1 MHHNK
6 ISSNNFIFIDANNMI
21 AVNNNYGIAR
31 SKYTVSLKDQNK
43 TDVKRKT
50 EGNITSLFK
59 HI

>member
-6 ISSNNFIFIDANNMI
+6 ISGNNFIFINTNDKI
-21 AVNNNYGIAR
+21 LVNNNYGIAR
-31 SKYTVSLKDQNK
+31 SKYTVSLKDQSK